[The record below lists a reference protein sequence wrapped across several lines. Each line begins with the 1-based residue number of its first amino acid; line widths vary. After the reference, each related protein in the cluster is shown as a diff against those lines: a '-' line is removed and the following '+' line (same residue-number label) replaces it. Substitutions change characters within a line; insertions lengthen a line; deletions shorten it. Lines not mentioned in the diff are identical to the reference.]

1 MGHHLNN
8 PAVDIQT
15 SPTRAEAAERITL
28 VRSGDYDRFL
38 AIQLAPKAKRA
49 ALYAVTAL
57 HVEVARIAETVSEP
71 LIGHIRLAWW
81 REALE
86 EIMAGQLPRNHPVM
100 LALHVLHEEHAAVFT
115 LLLSMVEARAADL
128 DDALLVE
135 EADWITYCDATAG
148 GLHRAWAQIL
158 DAEAARADEVAIQAH
173 ARAYAMI
180 GLVRAIPF
188 MAQRGW
194 ARFPESRMRAHRLES
209 LAPSEGLNR
218 FIEQLVSE
226 ALQALS
232 ANVKGVGFLPLRGT
246 VKLAKWHAKK
256 LQKAGYNPYAL
267 RPDKLGPAW
276 QIAKIKIF

>member
-8 PAVDIQT
+8 PAVDTQT
-15 SPTRAEAAERITL
+15 SPTRAEATERIAL
-28 VRSGDYDRFL
+28 VRAGDYDRFL

-49 ALYAVTAL
+49 ALYAITAL

-86 EIMAGQLPRNHPVM
+86 EIMAGQPPRNHPVV
-100 LALHVLHEEHAAVFT
+100 LALHTLHLEHTVVFP
-115 LLLSMVEARAADL
+115 LLLAMVEARAADL
-128 DDALLVE
+128 DDALLAE
-135 EADWITYCDATAG
+135 EADWIAYCDATAG

-158 DAEAARADEVAIQAH
+158 DAEAALADEVGIRNH

-180 GLVRAIPF
+180 GLMRAIPF

-194 ARFPESRMRAHRLES
+194 VRFPHLRMSKHGLES
-209 LAPSEGLNR
+209 LAPSVQLHGFVQEVVNDALRGCDGHGLDSR
-218 FIEQLVSE
+218 L
-226 ALQALS
+226 
-232 ANVKGVGFLPLRGT
+232 LPLMGT
-246 VKLAKWHAKK
+246 VKLANWHAKK
-256 LQKAGYNPYAL
+256 LHNAGYNPYAL
-267 RPDKLGPAW
+267 RPDTLGPAW